1 MDRAMWQGRY
11 TKFKRSMDL
20 LKTFQTRRFRSDLPS
35 KKKIRNTMQDVP
47 EE

>member
-1 MDRAMWQGRY
+1 MERAMWQDRY

-20 LKTFQTRRFRSDLPS
+20 LKTFQTGRFGSNLTS